1 VSDLP
6 PSPRKAYFTSPHH
19 ATIALA
25 ALGAAVFFTG
35 LPLVGVAGGV
45 AYVLSWVY
53 VPDFGF
59 FRRWMDQKNE
69 EAKRA
74 AAGLELQDFAKQRDA
89 LVSELNAERRR
100 RNEAFGQTYATIA
113 PAGDPRVGKLEEMHW
128 TYLRLLSIEQSLDRF
143 LEGERRDDVP
153 TLLELAKDEVKDLE
167 NEVAGMKNE
176 HDPLEEGRQRLLDSR
191 RSRLDVLK
199 KRNERI
205 EQAEINLRLSG
216 SELERL
222 EEQMKL
228 LRADAIAAKNAGNLS
243 TRIDSTFDHLAQTNR
258 WLSEMDQ
265 FRDLLG
271 ALPDGGMRAASSGI
285 SQSPQRPQRQTERER

>member
-1 VSDLP
+1 MTGEPLGL
-6 PSPRKAYFTSPHH
+6 
-19 ATIALA
+19 IA
-25 ALGAAVFFTG
+25 GA
-35 LPLVGVAGGV
+35 V
-45 AYVLSWVY
+45 AYVLSWIY

-59 FRRWMDQKNE
+59 FRGWMDKKSE
-69 EAKRA
+69 EAKLA
-74 AAGLELQDFAKQRDA
+74 AAGLELQDFAKQRDT
-89 LVSELNAERRR
+89 LVGELNSDRRR
-100 RNEAFGQTYATIA
+100 RNDAFRQTYSTIA
-113 PAGDPRVGKLEEMHW
+113 PAGDPRVSKLEEMHW

-153 TLLELAKDEVKDLE
+153 TLLQLAEEEVQELEREVSE
-167 NEVAGMKNE
+167 MKKE
-176 HDPLEEGRQRLLDSR
+176 HDPLQEGRERLLDSR
-191 RSRLDVLK
+191 RSRLEVLK

-222 EEQMKL
+222 EEQIKL
-228 LRADAIAAKNAGNLS
+228 LRADAVAAKNAGNLS

-271 ALPDGGMRAASSGI
+271 ALPDGGMRAAPSGI
-285 SQSPQRPQRQTERER
+285 SQPPQNRPRQTERER